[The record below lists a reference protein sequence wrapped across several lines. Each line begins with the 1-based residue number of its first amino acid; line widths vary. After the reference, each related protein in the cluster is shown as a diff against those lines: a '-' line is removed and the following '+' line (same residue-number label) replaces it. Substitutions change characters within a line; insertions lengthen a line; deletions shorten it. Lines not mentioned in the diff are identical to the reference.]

1 MRFGVVPSSVRRD
14 VLAWHGNAG
23 QAWLDG
29 LPQTVWRLTRLWS
42 LRLDGPPYGGGSH
55 SYVVPVRRDDGS
67 QAVLKVIYRDG
78 ENHAEPTALRQ
89 YAGDG
94 AVRLHEYDPQTGAM
108 LLERAVPGNRL
119 KSTRFF
125 GHKTPQAAW
134 RRIGI
139 ATGLYRRL
147 WRPSASPEGYPELP
161 RATETLD
168 HWRREWGDPQGET
181 RRGPGAD
188 RLDPALDLAL
198 DLCER
203 LADPPELGI
212 GNRDTHLGNIIS
224 AEREPWLV
232 IDPKPYLAERAF
244 DGGFLLFKL
253 QHHGPHG
260 GPDLLH
266 AVAEGLGAEVER
278 VRAWALLRA
287 VDHLTEAGTDR
298 DRDAAQATVTALAT
312 A

>member
-29 LPQTVWRLTRLWS
+29 LPKTVWRLQRLWS
-42 LRLDGPPYGGGSH
+42 LRMDGPPYGGGSH
-55 SYVVPVRRDDGS
+55 SYVVPVRRDSGE
-67 QAVLKVIYRDG
+67 QAVLKVVYRDD
-78 ENHAEPTALRQ
+78 ENSAEPTALRL

-94 AVRLHEYDPQTGAM
+94 SVRLYEYDPETGAM

-125 GHKTPQAAW
+125 GHRTPEAAW

-139 ATGLYRRL
+139 ACGLYRRL
-147 WRPSASPEGYPELP
+147 WRPAAAVEGFPEFPA
-161 RATETLD
+161 ATEMLD
-168 HWRREWGDPQGET
+168 QWRAAYADPRGRARQG
-181 RRGPGAD
+181 
-188 RLDPALDLAL
+188 PAKARLDLAL

-203 LADPPELGI
+203 LADPPEIGI
-212 GNRDTHLGNIIS
+212 GNRDTHLGNIVS

-244 DGGFLLFKL
+244 DGGYLLFML
-253 QHHGPHG
+253 QHLGPHSG
-260 GPDLLH
+260 AELLG
-266 AVAEGLGAEVER
+266 AVADGLGVDAER
-278 VRAWALLRA
+278 LRAWALLRA
-287 VDHLTEAGTDR
+287 IDHLAEVEVERELAP
-298 DRDAAQATVTALAT
+298 AEATVAALEEA
-312 A
+312 

>member
-14 VLAWHGNAG
+14 VLAWHGTAG

-29 LPQTVWRLTRLWS
+29 LPKTVWRLTRQWS
-42 LRLDGPPYGGGSH
+42 LRIDGPPYGGGSH

-67 QAVLKVIYRDG
+67 PAVLKVVYRDS
-78 ENHAEPTALRQ
+78 ENRAEPTALHQ

-94 AVRLHEYDPQTGAM
+94 AVRLHDYDPQTGAM

-125 GHKTPQAAW
+125 GSRTPESAW
-134 RRIGI
+134 RRIRI

-147 WRPSASPEGYPELP
+147 WRPATVPDGYPQLP
-161 RATETLD
+161 AATEMLD
-168 HWRREWGDPQGET
+168 HWRREYGDPHGRA
-181 RRGPGAD
+181 RRSSGAN
-188 RLDPALDLAL
+188 RLDLAL

-212 GNRDTHLGNIIS
+212 GNRDTHLENIVS

-232 IDPKPYLAERAF
+232 IDPKPCLAERAF
-244 DGGFLLFKL
+244 DGGYFLFKQ
-253 QHHGPHG
+253 QHLGPHG
-260 GPDLLH
+260 GAELTH
-266 AVAEGLGAEVER
+266 AVAEGLGADAER

-287 VDHLTEAGTDR
+287 IDHLVETEHDR
-298 DRDAAQATVTALAT
+298 DRDAAQATVTALEA

>member
-14 VLAWHGNAG
+14 VTAWHGTAG

-42 LRLDGPPYGGGSH
+42 LRIDGPPYGGGSH
-55 SYVVPVRRDDGS
+55 SYVVPVRREDGS
-67 QAVLKVIYRDG
+67 PAVLKVIYRDE
-78 ENHAEPTALRQ
+78 ENRAEPTALHR

-94 AVRLHEYDPQTGAM
+94 AVQLYEYDPQTGAM

-119 KSTRFF
+119 RSTRFF

-139 ATGLYRRL
+139 ACGLYRRL
-147 WRPSASPEGYPELP
+147 WRSADVPDGYPELP
-161 RATETLD
+161 AATEMLD
-168 HWRREWGDPQGET
+168 HWRRDYADPYGEA
-181 RRGPGAD
+181 RRGPGAN
-188 RLDPALDLAL
+188 RLDLAL

-212 GNRDTHLGNIIS
+212 GNRDTHLDNIVS
-224 AEREPWLV
+224 AERESWLV

-244 DGGFLLFKL
+244 DGGYFLFKQ

-260 GPDLLH
+260 GADLLH
-266 AVAEGLGAEVER
+266 AVAEGLGADAER

-287 VDHLTEAGTDR
+287 IEHLTDTEDER
-298 DRDAAQATVTALAT
+298 DRQAAEATVSALELA
-312 A
+312 